1 MRMRWMVWIVA
12 GASAAVL
19 TIVADGQ
26 TAGASTQTPTFQV
39 TSKLV
44 FLDVTVLDK
53 KGKPVTAGLTRDDFT
68 ITENRQPQ
76 PIFSFEAPDTHALQN
91 GASAENPDGKA
102 PRTILVLDQL
112 NSSFQDFA
120 YIRWEVNR
128 FLESQP
134 KELPAP
140 TEMMVAANDSLELV
154 QNYTRNR
161 DDLLEALRELP
172 PGIPYKLGGA
182 FYSERLEESFDM
194 LQQIALENGGVP
206 GRKNILWA
214 GHGGPGVNTVGLDFD
229 IGNEVQQYA
238 HMVTN
243 LLVDARISLFVIYPG
258 LPVAV
263 RNPFTRSVEDA
274 EMDIADGGPFATTG
288 DVNFGLFV
296 DETGGKL
303 FYNRNDVDE
312 EMREAERMGSE
323 YYTLTYQP
331 HGGDDDGRFRRIR
344 VTMRNPNLRAVT
356 KAGYYAP
363 DRKAPAD
370 PHAQLVES
378 VVEAARSTIPFTAL
392 DVSISDL
399 VRHPDT
405 QTAQFT
411 ARLRPGQLSWQP
423 ADNGRSVTNLAIAAA
438 SLSEDR
444 RLLTSK
450 LQWMTIQVNSQNLA
464 KVDTGPAIPVSFTL
478 RIPKHAKSV
487 RVVMETETGNRI
499 GAAEVS
505 RKAIDAAP
513 AEPTPQPQLNG
524 PRAGTPS
531 VSQ

>member
-1 MRMRWMVWIVA
+1 MRWRSSILA
-12 GASAAVL
+12 GAAAAFL
-19 TIVADGQ
+19 S
-26 TAGASTQTPTFQV
+26 AGAGGQAASAPSQTTTFQV

-53 KGKPVTAGLTRDDFT
+53 KGKPVTTGLTKDDFT
-68 ITENRQPQ
+68 ITEGREPQ
-76 PIFSFEAPDTHALQN
+76 RIFSFEAPDAHALEA
-91 GASAENPDGKA
+91 GESADNPDGKA
-102 PRTILVLDQL
+102 PRTIIVLDQL

-120 YIRWEVNR
+120 YIRWEVKR
-128 FLESQP
+128 FLNSQP

-140 TEMMVAANDSLELV
+140 MEMMVAGNDSLELV

-161 DDLLEALRELP
+161 EDLLDALKT
-172 PGIPYKLGGA
+172 IPAAIAYKLGGS
-182 FYSERLEESFDM
+182 FYFERLGESFEA
-194 LQQIALENGGVP
+194 LQQIALENGGLP
-206 GRKNILWA
+206 GRKNILWV
-214 GHGGPGVNTVGLDFD
+214 GHGSPGVNTVALDYVT
-229 IGNEVQQYA
+229 GNEVQQYA
-238 HMVTN
+238 HTITN

-258 LPVAV
+258 LPVSI
-263 RNPFTRSVEDA
+263 RHSLTPNIFDA
-274 EMDIADGGPFATTG
+274 DMDIGDGGPFATTG

-331 HGGDDDGRFRRIR
+331 RGGDDNGRFRRIR
-344 VTMRNPNLRAVT
+344 VAMRDPNLRAVT

-363 DRKAPAD
+363 DRKAAVD
-370 PHAQLVES
+370 PRLQLAES
-378 VVEAARSTIPFTAL
+378 VVEAARSTIPFNAL
-392 DVSISDL
+392 EVTISGV

-405 QTAQFT
+405 QTAEFT
-411 ARLRPGQLSWQP
+411 VDLQPKQLSWMPGDQ
-423 ADNGRSVTNLAIAAA
+423 GRSSTTLIVDAA
-438 SLSEDR
+438 SLSDDR

-450 LQWMTIQVNSQNLA
+450 LQLLTIGANSQDTAKLA
-464 KVDTGPAIPVSFTL
+464 AGPGIPVSFTL
-478 RIPKHAKSV
+478 HIPRHAKSV

-513 AEPTPQPQLNG
+513 AEPTPQPQLMG
-524 PRAGTPS
+524 PQASTPQPS
-531 VSQ
+531 K